1 MSPDDESLREMA
13 RNRGCTLVK
22 SRVRTP
28 GRKDYG
34 RFGLKDAATG
44 KALFGFGKRGLTAT
58 PEDIETFLRGG
69 AAASW
74 KGSIRA
80 VPPGRRTR
88 REAEPEAAPKSKPKP
103 KPKAKA
109 KPAPAPKRAIR
120 EARPKDSAA
129 LAGLI
134 AALGYEVTEADVRRR
149 LARLRN
155 AGRPTLVATLGEAV
169 VGCLTLSMMEVL
181 HRPRPVGRI
190 SMLVVSEEQR
200 GAGIGTD
207 LVAAAEAWFAR
218 AGCGLVEVTSNVK
231 RSRAHAFYERLGYER
246 TSYRF
251 AKAVA

>member
-1 MSPDDESLREMA
+1 MSADDESLREMA

-34 RFGLKDAATG
+34 RFGLKDTATG
-44 KALFGFGKRGLTAT
+44 KALLGFGKRGLTAS

-74 KGSIRA
+74 KGSVRA
-80 VPPGRRTR
+80 VPPGRRAR
-88 REAEPEAAPKSKPKP
+88 REAEPEAAPKSKPK
-103 KPKAKA
+103 AR
-109 KPAPAPKRAIR
+109 PAPAPKRAIR

-149 LARLRN
+149 LARMRK
-155 AGRPTLVATLGEAV
+155 AGRPTLVATLGEAI

>member
-1 MSPDDESLREMA
+1 MSADDESLREMA

-88 REAEPEAAPKSKPKP
+88 REAEPEAAPKSKPK
-103 KPKAKA
+103 AR
-109 KPAPAPKRAIR
+109 PAPAPKRAIR

-149 LARLRN
+149 LARMRK

>member
-1 MSPDDESLREMA
+1 MSADDESLREMA
-13 RNRGCTLVK
+13 RNRGCTLIK

-34 RFGLKDAATG
+34 RFGLKDTATG
-44 KALFGFGKRGLTAT
+44 KALLGFGKRGLTAS

-74 KGSIRA
+74 KGSVRA
-80 VPPGRRTR
+80 VPPGRRAR
-88 REAEPEAAPKSKPKP
+88 REAEPEAAPKSKPK
-103 KPKAKA
+103 AR
-109 KPAPAPKRAIR
+109 PAPALKRAIR

-155 AGRPTLVATLGEAV
+155 AGRPTLVATLGEAI

>member
-1 MSPDDESLREMA
+1 MSAGDESLREMA

-88 REAEPEAAPKSKPKP
+88 REAEPEAAPKP

>member
-88 REAEPEAAPKSKPKP
+88 REAEPEAAPKP

>member
-1 MSPDDESLREMA
+1 MSADDESLREMA

-88 REAEPEAAPKSKPKP
+88 REAEPEAAPKSKP